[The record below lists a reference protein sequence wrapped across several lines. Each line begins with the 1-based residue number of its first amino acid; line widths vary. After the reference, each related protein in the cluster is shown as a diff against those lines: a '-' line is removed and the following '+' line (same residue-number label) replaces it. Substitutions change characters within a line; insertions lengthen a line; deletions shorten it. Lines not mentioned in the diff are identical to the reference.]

1 MTFLIVDDSR
11 PARNLIKNYV
21 SAIKTLHPYRFI
33 EAESA
38 ETALLALQ
46 ANHIEFVLLDWNL
59 SSKITGLDILKEIRK
74 MDKYAK
80 IPVFMISSETDKIHV
95 IESLKNGA
103 NDFIAKPI
111 DQKAF
116 ADKVHKLIITHNK

>member
-11 PARNLIKNYV
+11 PARNLIRNYV
-21 SAIKTLHPYRFI
+21 SEIKTIHSYRFI

-38 ETALLALQ
+38 ETAFLALQ
-46 ANHIEFVLLDWNL
+46 ANYIEFIFLDWNL
-59 SSKITGLDILKEIRK
+59 SSKITGLDILKEVRK

-80 IPVFMISSETDKIHV
+80 IPIFMISSATDKTNV
-95 IESLKNGA
+95 IESLKYGA

-116 ADKVHKLIITHNK
+116 MDKVYKLIISTK